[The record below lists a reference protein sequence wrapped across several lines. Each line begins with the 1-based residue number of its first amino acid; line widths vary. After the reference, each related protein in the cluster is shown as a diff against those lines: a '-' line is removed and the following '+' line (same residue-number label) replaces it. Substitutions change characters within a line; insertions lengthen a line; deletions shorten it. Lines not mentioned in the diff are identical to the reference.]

1 MSNGSRE
8 KGSKR
13 DADKAQDGLAPVT
26 LQARALLQKHQAD
39 ERAAVVPQP
48 NPTPHPAPMA
58 QFEAWRTELMQ
69 ARSGGA
75 LLNALIEPRD
85 APQMVPM
92 LPIEDLHGYIRHIGL
107 LDCTEL
113 LPMISGDQLRG
124 MLDVEIWDADQM
136 QVERLD
142 PWLRALMASG
152 QETLGRRLL
161 DLDDEV
167 LNWTVRRFARALV
180 IEDPDSYDPP
190 DLDHILTPDGRLCII
205 FPEGGERD
213 LPIKL
218 FLDWLMRG
226 HPVFCVDLLIHSSA
240 ALDTNLQEQAYRWR
254 SGRMADRGYV
264 DYYEALGL
272 YTAPKVAAPSASA
285 IGGEG
290 VASHHWM
297 VEVTDP
303 DVRLN
308 AAIAALDAPTRERL
322 AEHLGYT
329 ANTALSA
336 DRTDLAD
343 EDAVRETMVRLR
355 AGLVLGLDALAGSP
369 AVPATDGQTLATHGP
384 THVFRVGYARM
395 LDAAKPLRLSKIR
408 RLLRLDDDPIGA
420 LDAPAWRS
428 WGEAL
433 LARHPHHPEGR
444 PLQASELPF
453 AEAWA
458 NALATLATIAGDGRP
473 AEIGLGAWLGTGLA
487 RAALGDPGFAPLA
500 ADQVED
506 AHRALFEEG
515 AIRPDARAAAHTWWT
530 AQDGDAATLALL
542 LEGLREQLGDQR
554 IDAIDLRFAP
564 WLRVEDDAS
573 E

>member
-1 MSNGSRE
+1 MSSASRE
-8 KGSKR
+8 GTHAKASKR
-13 DADKAQDGLAPVT
+13 NADKAQDGLAPVT
-26 LQARALLQKHQAD
+26 LQASALIRKQEAD

-48 NPTPHPAPMA
+48 NPTPDAAPMA
-58 QFEAWRTELMQ
+58 QFEAWRTQLMQ
-69 ARSGGA
+69 VRSGGA
-75 LLNALIEPRD
+75 LLDALIDSKD
-85 APQMVPM
+85 APRLVPM
-92 LPIEDLHGYIRHIGL
+92 LPIEDLHGYIRRIGL

-113 LPMISGDQLRG
+113 LPMVSGDQLRG

-136 QVERLD
+136 DIDRLD

-152 QETLGRRLL
+152 QETLGRRML

-240 ALDTNLQEQAYRWR
+240 ALDANLQEQAYRWR

-264 DYYEALGL
+264 DYYEALGI
-272 YTAPKVAAPSASA
+272 YTAPNVAAPVQ
-285 IGGEG
+285 GEG

-303 DVRLN
+303 DARLN
-308 AAIAALDAPTRERL
+308 AAIEALDAPTRERL

-336 DRTDLAD
+336 DRADLLD
-343 EDAVRETMVRLR
+343 ENAVRETMVRLR

-369 AVPATDGQTLATHGP
+369 AVPAVDAQVLATHGP

-408 RLLRLDDDPIGA
+408 RLLRLDDDPVGA
-420 LDAPAWRS
+420 LDSPTWRT

-444 PLQASELPF
+444 PLRASELPF
-453 AEAWA
+453 AAAWA
-458 NALATLATIAGDGRP
+458 NALATLATVAGAGRP
-473 AEIGLGAWLGTGLA
+473 AEVGLGAWLGTGIA
-487 RAALGDPGFAPLA
+487 RAALGDQGFAPLTTE
-500 ADQVED
+500 QVSD
-506 AHRALFEEG
+506 AHRALFEDG
-515 AIRPDARAAAHTWWT
+515 AIRPEARIAADAWWT
-530 AQDGDAATLALL
+530 AQEGDATTLALL
-542 LEGLREQLGDQR
+542 LEGLREQIGAQSP
-554 IDAIDLRFAP
+554 DALDPRFAL
-564 WLRVEDDAS
+564 WLRVEDPP

>member
-1 MSNGSRE
+1 MSSGSRT

-26 LQARALLQKHQAD
+26 LQARALMQRDQAA

-48 NPTPHPAPMA
+48 SPTPNPAPMA
-58 QFEAWRTELMQ
+58 LFEAWRSTLMQ

-75 LLNALIEPRD
+75 LLDALIDPKE
-85 APQMVPM
+85 APQLVPM
-92 LPIEDLHGYIRHIGL
+92 LPIEDLHGYIRRIGL

-124 MLDVEIWDADQM
+124 MLDVEIWDGDQM
-136 QVERLD
+136 DIDRLD

-152 QETLGRRLL
+152 QETLGRRIL

-218 FLDWLMRG
+218 FLDWLMRS
-226 HPVFCVDLLIHSSA
+226 HPVFTVDLLIHSSA

-264 DYYEALGL
+264 DYYEALGI
-272 YTAPKVAAPSASA
+272 YTAPKAAAP
-285 IGGEG
+285 IQGEG

-297 VEVTDP
+297 VEVADP
-303 DVRLN
+303 DARLT
-308 AAIAALDAPTRERL
+308 AAIAALDAPSRERL

-336 DRTDLAD
+336 DRADLLD
-343 EDAVRETMVRLR
+343 EDAVRATMLRLR
-355 AGLVLGLDALAGSP
+355 AGLVLGLDALAGTP
-369 AVPATDGQTLATHGP
+369 GVPATDGQVLVTRGP
-384 THVFRVGYARM
+384 THVFRVGYART
-395 LDAAKPLRLSKIR
+395 LDAAKPLRLNAIR
-408 RLLRLDDDPIGA
+408 RLLRLDDDPVGA
-420 LDAPAWRS
+420 LDSETWRA

-433 LARHPHHPEGR
+433 LARHPAHPEGR
-444 PLQASELPF
+444 PLRASELPF

-458 NALATLATIAGDGRP
+458 TALAKLATIAGEARP
-473 AEIGLGAWLGTGLA
+473 AEIGLGAWLGTGII
-487 RAALGDPGFAPLA
+487 RAVLGDPGFAPVTSK
-500 ADQVED
+500 QVVD
-506 AHRALFEEG
+506 AHRALFDEG
-515 AIRPDARAAAHTWWT
+515 AIRPEARAAADAWWIE
-530 AQDGDAATLALL
+530 QGGDAATLALL
-542 LEGLREQLGDQR
+542 LEGLREQMGKLKPETLDP
-554 IDAIDLRFAP
+554 RFAP
-564 WLRVEDDAS
+564 WLRVEDA
-573 E
+573 